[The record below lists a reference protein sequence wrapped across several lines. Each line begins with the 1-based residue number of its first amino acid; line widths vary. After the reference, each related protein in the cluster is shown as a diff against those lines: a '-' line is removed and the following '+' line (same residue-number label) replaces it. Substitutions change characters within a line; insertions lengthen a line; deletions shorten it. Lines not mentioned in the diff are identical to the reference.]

1 MSNSIVTPWTVAC
14 QATLSM
20 HFSSQEYWI
29 GLPFP
34 TPVDFPDTRIELA
47 SFSFPALAGRFF
59 ATSPPGKL
67 SDLTVSWIVLSRITV
82 YSVM

>member
-34 TPVDFPDTRIELA
+34 TPVDFPDPRIELA

-67 SDLTVSWIVLSRITV
+67 SDLTVSCILLSRITV